1 MVDVPHM
8 TSALQSPTETRW
20 NRRLWMRLATV
31 NALASAV
38 ALIFSGHMAE
48 DVSSVVRLGA
58 QVQFMHSMASIACA
72 TFMNVGA
79 RRARHAPAF
88 LLGGSL
94 LFAVHHYGAAAGL
107 WGLANGAVGFAAVM
121 MASGWII
128 IFAAGRNID
137 T

>member
-1 MVDVPHM
+1 M
-8 TSALQSPTETRW
+8 TAAPKARKETRW
-20 NRRLWMRLATV
+20 NRRLWMRLATI

-38 ALIFSGHMAE
+38 ALMLSAHLPE
-48 DVSSVVRLGA
+48 DVSAVVRFGA

-79 RRARHAPAF
+79 EAARHAPVF
-88 LLGGSL
+88 FLGGSL

-107 WGLANGAVGFAAVM
+107 WGLANGWIGFAAVV
-121 MASGWII
+121 MASGWMIM
-128 IFAAGRNID
+128 FAAGRNID

>member
-1 MVDVPHM
+1 
-8 TSALQSPTETRW
+8 
-20 NRRLWMRLATV
+20 MRLATV
-31 NALASAV
+31 NALLSSIALMLSAYAPEPV
-38 ALIFSGHMAE
+38 API
-48 DVSSVVRLGA
+48 VRIGA

-79 RRARHAPAF
+79 ETARHAPAF

-107 WGLANGAVGFAAVM
+107 WGLANGLIGFAAVV
-121 MASGWII
+121 MASGWVIML
-128 IFAAGRNID
+128 AAGRNID

>member
-1 MVDVPHM
+1 MRW
-8 TSALQSPTETRW
+8 TR
-20 NRRLWMRLATV
+20 RSWMRLATI
-31 NALASAV
+31 NALASAI
-38 ALIFSGHMAE
+38 ALMLSAHLPE

-79 RRARHAPAF
+79 DAARHAPLF

-107 WGLANGAVGFAAVM
+107 WGLANGLIIFAAVV
-121 MASGWII
+121 MASGWMIM
-128 IFAAGRNID
+128 FAAGRNID
-137 T
+137 R

>member
-1 MVDVPHM
+1 M
-8 TSALQSPTETRW
+8 TAAPKAGTETRW
-20 NRRLWMRLATV
+20 NRRLWMRLATI
-31 NALASAV
+31 NALASAI
-38 ALIFSGHMAE
+38 ALMLSAHLPE

-79 RRARHAPAF
+79 EAARHAPAL

-94 LFAVHHYGAAAGL
+94 LFALTHYGAAAGL
-107 WGLANGAVGFAAVM
+107 WGLTNGVIGFAAVV
-121 MASGWII
+121 MASGWLIM
-128 IFAAGRNID
+128 FAAGRNID

>member
-1 MVDVPHM
+1 M
-8 TSALQSPTETRW
+8 TLRTQEHHWARWTRQ
-20 NRRLWMRLATV
+20 RWMRLATV
-31 NALASAV
+31 NALLSTIALMLSAYAAEPV
-38 ALIFSGHMAE
+38 API
-48 DVSSVVRLGA
+48 VRIGA

-79 RRARHAPAF
+79 DAARHAPAF
-88 LLGGSL
+88 LLGGSV

-107 WGLANGAVGFAAVM
+107 WELANGLIGFAAVM

-128 IFAAGRNID
+128 MLAAGRNID

>member
-1 MVDVPHM
+1 M
-8 TSALQSPTETRW
+8 TAAPKAQKEALW
-20 NRRLWMRLATV
+20 NRRLWMRLATI

-38 ALIFSGHMAE
+38 ALMLSAYLPE
-48 DVSSVVRLGA
+48 DVSAVVRFGA

-79 RRARHAPAF
+79 DAARHAPAF

-107 WGLANGAVGFAAVM
+107 WGLANGIIGFAAVV
-121 MASGWII
+121 MASGWMIM
-128 IFAAGRNID
+128 FAAGRNID
-137 T
+137 I

>member
-1 MVDVPHM
+1 
-8 TSALQSPTETRW
+8 
-20 NRRLWMRLATV
+20 MRLATI

-38 ALIFSGHMAE
+38 ALMLSAHMPE
-48 DVSSVVRLGA
+48 DVSAVVRFAA

-79 RRARHAPAF
+79 DAARHAPLF

-94 LFAVHHYGAAAGL
+94 LFALHHYGAAAGL
-107 WGLANGAVGFAAVM
+107 WGLANGWIGFAAVV
-121 MASGWII
+121 MASGWMIM
-128 IFAAGRNID
+128 FAAGRNID

>member
-1 MVDVPHM
+1 M
-8 TSALQSPTETRW
+8 TLRTQERQRVRWTRQ
-20 NRRLWMRLATV
+20 RWMRLATV
-31 NALASAV
+31 NALLSSIALMLSAYAPEPV
-38 ALIFSGHMAE
+38 API
-48 DVSSVVRLGA
+48 VRIGA

-79 RRARHAPAF
+79 EAARHAPAF

-107 WGLANGAVGFAAVM
+107 WGLANGLIGFAAVV
-121 MASGWII
+121 MASGWVIML
-128 IFAAGRNID
+128 AAGRNID

>member
-1 MVDVPHM
+1 M
-8 TSALQSPTETRW
+8 TAAPKARKETRW
-20 NRRLWMRLATV
+20 NRRLWMRLATI

-38 ALIFSGHMAE
+38 ALMLSAHMPE
-48 DVSSVVRLGA
+48 DVSAVVRFGA

-79 RRARHAPAF
+79 DAARHAPAF
-88 LLGGSL
+88 FLGGSL

-107 WGLANGAVGFAAVM
+107 WGLANGWIGFAAVV
-121 MASGWII
+121 MASGWMIM
-128 IFAAGRNID
+128 FAAGRNID

>member
-1 MVDVPHM
+1 M
-8 TSALQSPTETRW
+8 TAAPKAPTETRW
-20 NRRLWMRLATV
+20 NRRSWMRLATI
-31 NALASAV
+31 NALASAI
-38 ALIFSGHMAE
+38 ALMLSAHLPE

-79 RRARHAPAF
+79 EAARHAPAF

-94 LFAVHHYGAAAGL
+94 LFALTHYGAAAGL
-107 WGLANGAVGFAAVM
+107 WGLTNGVIGFAAVV
-121 MASGWII
+121 MASGWLIM
-128 IFAAGRNID
+128 FAAGRNID